1 MFSEFPNFYVT
12 GKLAEVLCNLL
23 CTFEWEDRERKD
35 SISAK
40 ISSCLSS
47 TFLHSSQGHHRTLHN
62 CLMEGLLFSDFVCGC
77 WSTTESLLTHNSKEE
92 TTALASLD
100 TVGIKGEGRPTGH
113 SHLRARGATYYFR
126 PDFLCRWRAW
136 QRATVLESLWQYV
149 VSSFGR
155 GGCWAS

>member
-12 GKLAEVLCNLL
+12 GKLAKVLCNLL

-47 TFLHSSQGHHRTLHN
+47 TFLHSSQGHHRTLQN
-62 CLMEGLLFSDFVCGC
+62 CLMRALLFSDLSVGAEVPLSHC
-77 WSTTESLLTHNSKEE
+77 SPTAPRKK

-100 TVGIKGEGRPTGH
+100 TVGIQGEGRPTGH
-113 SHLRARGATYYFR
+113 SHLRARASHLLLQTR
-126 PDFLCRWRAW
+126 PPL
-136 QRATVLESLWQYV
+136 
-149 VSSFGR
+149 
-155 GGCWAS
+155 